1 LAEEP
6 QPGSRQR
13 KTFLYLFDSVPGGTG
28 YVRQLMDLGGE
39 DLKEVFQRSLQ
50 ILQSCACSDGC
61 YRCIFRYRERFNR
74 EKTSK
79 LRAIEQLQAIIKRWP
94 ELKSSKRSLSEI
106 NINTRAE
113 SELELRFLEKL
124 REGKGLPDGTKASLR
139 DEVIHGRKAFTLT
152 LSAANHSISWKL
164 EQQVPLGDSEGVG
177 VFSRAD
183 FLLTPT
189 AGGKP
194 IAIYT
199 DGWEYHRG
207 RLASDAQQRMALQR
221 SGRYLFWGLSWD
233 DVVEKPP
240 RAQNPLV
247 PNGLQVGLAP
257 AFIDK
262 PGLFRRWWPEN
273 TTKQVEPPMMAP
285 CQAQLARSLELL
297 LAYLLHP
304 SEAWWQGLA
313 QQFAQAQ
320 ITPTPFSAPE
330 LTKAIEELQ
339 LQPHIEEW
347 RVSATGQCMGQQL
360 EIAPGLR
367 ALNLADL
374 ELHKRL
380 HPAASFR
387 VIHFDPDAA
396 GNDQQQ
402 QAAWREWLRQANLFQ
417 FIPHG
422 LISTPGWGGGEQAA
436 SLEPYAI
443 WVQGAFSAAEAH
455 SGTALSQQAVA
466 WQELIK
472 FAHPSC
478 QPLINA
484 LQPVIF
490 KEALA
495 LPELGYELEGSKKEV
510 LAEAELA
517 WPDQQLAVILDMD
530 QLTCFETAGWRCW
543 SIEDPPDPIT
553 VATNA
558 AAICDALQIP
568 ATAPNP

>member
-1 LAEEP
+1 MP
-6 QPGSRQR
+6 
-13 KTFLYLFDSVPGGTG
+13 
-28 YVRQLMDLGGE
+28 
-39 DLKEVFQRSLQ
+39 
-50 ILQSCACSDGC
+50 I
-61 YRCIFRYRERFNR
+61 
-74 EKTSK
+74 
-79 LRAIEQLQAIIKRWP
+79 
-94 ELKSSKRSLSEI
+94 
-106 NINTRAE
+106 
-113 SELELRFLEKL
+113 
-124 REGKGLPDGTKASLR
+124 
-139 DEVIHGRKAFTLT
+139 
-152 LSAANHSISWKL
+152 
-164 EQQVPLGDSEGVG
+164 GDSEGVG

-240 RAQNPLV
+240 SAQNPLA
-247 PNGLQVGLAP
+247 PNGLQLGVVP

-262 PGLFRRWWPEN
+262 PELFKRWWPEN
-273 TTKQVEPPMMAP
+273 TTNQVPTPAP
-285 CQAQLARSLELL
+285 TLAPRQAQLASSLELL
-297 LAYLLHP
+297 MAYLLHP

-320 ITPTPFSAPE
+320 ITPSLISAPD
-330 LTKAIEELQ
+330 LTQAIKELQ

-347 RVSATGQCMGQQL
+347 RVSATGQCIGQQL

-387 VIHFDPDAA
+387 VIHFEPDAA

-402 QAAWREWLRQANLFQ
+402 QEAWREWLRQANLFQ

-422 LISTPGWGGGEQAA
+422 LISTPGWGGAEQ
-436 SLEPYAI
+436 STSIEPYDV
-443 WVQGAFSAAEAH
+443 WVQGASAAAAAQTPTAQPQEAI
-455 SGTALSQQAVA
+455 A
-466 WQELIK
+466 WQELIR

-478 QPLINA
+478 QSLLSA
-484 LQPVIF
+484 LQPVIL
-490 KEALA
+490 KNALL
-495 LPELGYELEGSKKEV
+495 LPELGYELEGAKGEV

-517 WPDQQLAVILDMD
+517 WPDQQLAVILDAD
-530 QLTCFETAGWRCW
+530 QRSCFEAAGWSCW
-543 SIEDPPDPIT
+543 SIEDPPNL
-553 VATNA
+553 NA
-558 AAICDALQIP
+558 RNTTAASIIDALQTP
-568 ATAPNP
+568 ATAPSP